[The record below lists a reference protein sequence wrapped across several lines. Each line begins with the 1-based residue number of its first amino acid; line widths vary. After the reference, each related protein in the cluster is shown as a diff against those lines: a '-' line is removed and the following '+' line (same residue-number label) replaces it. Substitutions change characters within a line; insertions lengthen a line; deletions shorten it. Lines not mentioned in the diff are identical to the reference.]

1 MFFILEKNRV
11 ISSKREDIF
20 SIFIPNRSEEIV
32 VAMLLPNTIPIL
44 ELNVNIFELISV
56 IVSIIIAELDWINI
70 VEINPVKKD
79 FENDFVRVVNLL
91 FISFIEVFIREVDI
105 FSRE

>member
-1 MFFILEKNRV
+1 MLFILEKNRV
-11 ISSKREDIF
+11 ISSKREEIF
-20 SIFIPNRSEEIV
+20 SIFIPNRREEIV
-32 VAMLLPNTIPIL
+32 VAMLLPNTLPIL

-56 IVSIIIAELDWINI
+56 MVSIIIAELDWINI
-70 VEINPVKKD
+70 VEINHVKKD

>member
-1 MFFILEKNRV
+1 LEKNRV
-11 ISSKREDIF
+11 ISSKREHIF
-20 SIFIPNRSEEIV
+20 SIFIPNRRGEIV

-56 IVSIIIAELDWINI
+56 MVSIIIAELDWINI

-79 FENDFVRVVNLL
+79 FENDFVRVENLL